1 MTLIDYKLKLIHITK
16 TMDCANMTI
25 VECIRYAILS
35 NKVDIA
41 DAMAKA
47 FNSIRIGAKSP
58 TPVRAAAP
66 IPGICP
72 IYILSTIL

>member
-47 FNSIRIGAKSP
+47 FKVADKRYWRIKVKALAE
-58 TPVRAAAP
+58 AAREA
-66 IPGICP
+66 G
-72 IYILSTIL
+72 LEF